1 MIQKLIKKL
10 YFLKDATYFEKGLK
24 GLIKSENK
32 LLDDKFILNN
42 YLYTII
48 DKNLDYDFI
57 ISIIFPELY
66 LNICHHSGTKN
77 ALYFFSECSDENK
90 MEIIFLDTGVGIPK
104 KIKKYFKDKKFKND
118 AECIEYALQ
127 YSITTKSLIQ
137 NYGRGLDTIKS
148 CISANHG
155 ELKII
160 SNKGI
165 YSCINSQRIL
175 SERSHNFKG
184 TLIYIKID
192 LNNLENKQEIDYSNE
207 INFNYDN
214 KD

>member
-77 ALYFFSECSDENK
+77 ALYFFQNVQMK
-90 MEIIFLDTGVGIPK
+90 
-104 KIKKYFKDKKFKND
+104 
-118 AECIEYALQ
+118 
-127 YSITTKSLIQ
+127 TKWKLFFLIQ
-137 NYGRGLDTIKS
+137 V
-148 CISANHG
+148 
-155 ELKII
+155 
-160 SNKGI
+160 
-165 YSCINSQRIL
+165 
-175 SERSHNFKG
+175 
-184 TLIYIKID
+184 
-192 LNNLENKQEIDYSNE
+192 
-207 INFNYDN
+207 
-214 KD
+214 